1 MTLTELRYI
10 VTVSKTKH
18 FGKAAAKCFVSQP
31 TLSVAIRKLEDEL
44 DVEIFE
50 RGRSEVN
57 ITPIGHV
64 IIEQAEKILLEASAI
79 KKITEKLKGNLEEP
93 VRLAA
98 LESIGPYIFPYIV
111 KEFKKSLPNTLV
123 NFKLSNSNS
132 IKSDLLDS
140 KIDFALSSTVIN
152 NDKIESYKVYSEP
165 LVAIVP
171 IEHQVAKKD
180 TISVDNLNNNNIILV
195 NSENCYR
202 NELLS
207 IVPDLYKDNNN
218 YQESDTIENI
228 FNMVAMGAGI
238 SIVPYSSVKNISSYL
253 SDFVTIMNF
262 EGNSKEYK
270 FERSIYC
277 MWRKGFY
284 REYVLN
290 EFLDIFKKEN
300 IFEQIL
306 S

>member
-18 FGKAAAKCFVSQP
+18 FGKAAVKCFVSQP

-111 KEFKKSLPNTLV
+111 KEFKKILPNTLV
-123 NFKLSNSNS
+123 NFKLSDMNS

-140 KIDFALSSTVIN
+140 KIDFALSSTSII
-152 NDKIESYKVYSEP
+152 NDKIETYKVYSEP
-165 LVAIVP
+165 LVVILP
-171 IEHQVAKKD
+171 IEHHAASKD
-180 TISVDNLNNNNIILV
+180 AISIEDLDNNIILV
-195 NSENCYR
+195 NSHNCYR

-207 IVPDLYKDNNN
+207 IIPDLYKDNNH

-228 FNMVAMGAGI
+228 FNMVAMGSGV
-238 SIVPYSSVKNISSYL
+238 SIVPYSSIKNLSSYL
-253 SDFVTIMNF
+253 NDFVKIRNF
-262 EGNSKEYK
+262 DNNSKHYK
-270 FERSIYC
+270 FERAIYC

-290 EFLDIFKKEN
+290 EFLDIFKQDN
-300 IFEQIL
+300 IFEQII
-306 S
+306 

>member
-111 KEFKKSLPNTLV
+111 KEFKKSLPNTLL
-123 NFKLSNSNS
+123 NFKLSDSNS
-132 IKSDLLDS
+132 IKSDLIDS
-140 KIDFALSSTVIN
+140 KVDFALSSTLIN

-165 LVAIVP
+165 LVAVLP
-171 IEHQVAKKD
+171 IEHIAASKD
-180 TISVDNLNNNNIILV
+180 KISMDELESNKIILV
-195 NSENCYR
+195 NSRNCYR
-202 NELLS
+202 NELFS
-207 IVPDLYKDNNN
+207 IVPDLYRDDNH

-238 SIVPYSSVKNISSYL
+238 SIVPYSSVKNLSVLL
-253 SDFVTIMNF
+253 SDFVKVINLDS
-262 EGNSKEYK
+262 NSKELK
-270 FERSIYC
+270 FERAIYC

-290 EFLDIFKKEN
+290 EFLDIFKQEN
-300 IFEQIL
+300 IFEQII